1 MLFGWDGGRWW
12 ELLLYTNVALRN
24 FTSPHL
30 IKVVGV
36 GCPRNDEQCGGDGVC
51 RSEKPASPPTLHVEA
66 MISVR

>member
-1 MLFGWDGGRWW
+1 VGIIII
-12 ELLLYTNVALRN
+12 TNVALRN

-36 GCPRNDEQCGGDGVC
+36 GCPRNDEQCGGDGMV
-51 RSEKPASPPTLHVEA
+51 SVKPASPPTLHVEA